1 MEKKIEKIVE
11 TPMSTDVIK
20 KYIEKRNMNLVFL
33 YDTNKLKNLNELF
46 KGKEYIILFVA
57 ISSKFDGHYV
67 SMVKDDFQKVIYYFD
82 SYGKPLTFLL
92 NNFKGGN
99 GYDYVQSKNIL
110 KLIEKSQYKFI
121 ENTIDYQEYG
131 RDVATCGRLSLMFL
145 IMYRII
151 TKHYKMSFTFDLM
164 KSLMTI
170 LCQKKNMNYD
180 SIASFFIN
188 KLN

>member
-20 KYIEKRNMNLVFL
+20 EYIEKRNMNLVFL
-33 YDTNKLKNLNELF
+33 YDSNNLKNLNELF
-46 KGKEYIILFVA
+46 KGKEYLILFVA
-57 ISSKFDGHYV
+57 IGSKYNGHYV
-67 SMVKDDFQKVIYYFD
+67 SMVKDDYQKVIYYFD
-82 SYGKPLTFLL
+82 SYGKPLLFLL
-92 NNFKGGN
+92 NNFKGGV

-110 KLIEKSQYKFI
+110 GLIEKSGYKLN
-121 ENTIDYQEYG
+121 ENMVDYQEYD

-145 IMYRII
+145 MLFRII
-151 TKHYKMSFTFDLM
+151 TKHYKMNFTFDLM

-170 LCQKKNMNYD
+170 LCHKKKMNYD
-180 SIASFFIN
+180 EIASYFIN